1 MTRASSH
8 QLKSGI
14 DGSHLS
20 TRASLLSRSLDC
32 LLSNPKYGGKA
43 LSKNLVK
50 QTWQEVLGDKDNLPK
65 DWTKGAGVLVS
76 MRAGV
81 G

>member
-8 QLKSGI
+8 QLKSEI

-20 TRASLLSRSLDC
+20 THASLDC